1 MLSPVAPARL
11 RLVLGWV
18 ASAKSTTKLYSRESA
33 IDILEINIMSTDN
46 QPLLVMTTQLAKSY
60 VAGNK
65 ISSEDLPGL
74 INDLHQTLLNLN
86 NPETATTLEPSVS
99 IRKSVKNDQIICLDC
114 GKGHKILKRHLR
126 TAHGLTIN
134 EYRERWN
141 LPADYPVVA
150 ADYSVQRSKMAVK
163 IGLGRKPG
171 GK

>member
-1 MLSPVAPARL
+1 MDTEDQSLL
-11 RLVLGWV
+11 LM
-18 ASAKSTTKLYSRESA
+18 TTK
-33 IDILEINIMSTDN
+33 
-46 QPLLVMTTQLAKSY
+46 LAKSY

-74 INDLHQTLLNLN
+74 INDLHQTLLNLD
-86 NPETATTLEPSVS
+86 NPETAGALEPAISV
-99 IRKSVKNDQIICLDC
+99 RKSVKKDQIICLDC

-171 GK
+171 GNQ